1 MKKQH
6 IHKCKCMNVYNWY
19 VYIYKYIN
27 VHIHTIDAYM
37 RGMHASIILSFPT
50 PFSVNQ
56 LHCMFLASSLLLFF
70 LHSFIPEFLPSF
82 HFLIPL
88 LPPFFLPWLL
98 SSLLSSFPSLF
109 CLPSFNFLS
118 GRCFPDIYY
127 GFVQIVLMMMMMMM
141 MVVGGGAGG
150 GAGGGTGGGAALRDS
165 NLAACMVFTTFW
177 SCNFSF
183 YIVFAAI

>member
-1 MKKQH
+1 MQMYE
-6 IHKCKCMNVYNWY
+6 CVQLVGM
-19 VYIYKYIN
+19 YIYIYTN
-27 VHIHTIDAYM
+27 VHIHTIDVYM

-98 SSLLSSFPSLF
+98 SSLHFSFPSLF

-141 MVVGGGAGG
+141 MV
-150 GAGGGTGGGAALRDS
+150 
-165 NLAACMVFTTFW
+165 MVMMMMMGRCWWWYWWWCST
-177 SCNFSF
+177 SGLEPCSLHGIYN
-183 YIVFAAI
+183 VLEL